1 MEVLYDSFQINP
13 FINVGIPITSNSSKC
28 ESTRMTEEM
37 AVEKGRI
44 LNMYVFILKESKIH
58 ETFSSGEGD
67 IVEDPD
73 ILRS

>member
-1 MEVLYDSFQINP
+1 
-13 FINVGIPITSNSSKC
+13 
-28 ESTRMTEEM
+28 MTEEM

-58 ETFSSGEGD
+58 ETFSLGEGD

-73 ILRS
+73 ILRSWINQYVIYKTRQKAITRRGIS